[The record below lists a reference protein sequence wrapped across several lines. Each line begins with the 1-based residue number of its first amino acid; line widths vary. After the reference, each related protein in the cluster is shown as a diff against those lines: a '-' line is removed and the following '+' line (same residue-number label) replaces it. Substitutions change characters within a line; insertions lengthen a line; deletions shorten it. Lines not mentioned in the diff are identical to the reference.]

1 MERRALLIE
10 LIRPDNRFPIQFS
23 DHFEGDGA
31 AFFKAAAEIGL
42 EGIISKQAASRYR
55 SGPSR
60 SWLKTKNM
68 VESEFTLIG
77 TDRDASGI
85 PWALLARDQDGA
97 LEFAGPA
104 VLRTP
109 SHSRAEWA
117 DKFAAMSID
126 KPALKGMRRGK
137 AQWLKRRSAS
147 GLNT

>member
-68 VESEFTLIG
+68 IEGEFILLG
-77 TDRDASGI
+77 TERDTNGI
-85 PWALLARDQDGA
+85 PWALLASHGDGE
-97 LEFAGPA
+97 LKAG
-104 VLRTP
+104 
-109 SHSRAEWA
+109 
-117 DKFAAMSID
+117 
-126 KPALKGMRRGK
+126 
-137 AQWLKRRSAS
+137 
-147 GLNT
+147 